1 VEDVA
6 DAGSGA
12 EDVTFNGESVE
23 DGWSVEGALDSRME
37 RGGSVEGWQAR
48 NA

>member
-12 EDVTFNGESVE
+12 EDVTFNGESAE
-23 DGWSVEGALDSRME
+23 DGWSAGFEDGARRE
-37 RGGSVEGWQAR
+37 AEGWQAR